1 MLTALPFLM
10 SANSLGVI
18 SLCIIMSSSIIF
30 MIPAFATRGMAQLAW
45 LGLGGA
51 ALTAEVVLLVVMIVL
66 TSNNGGNV
74 PWF

>member
-18 SLCIIMSSSIIF
+18 SLCIIMGSSIIF

-45 LGLGGA
+45 FGLGGA
-51 ALTAEVVLLVVMIVL
+51 LLTAEAVFLIVL
-66 TSNNGGNV
+66 IVMTGNRGGNV
-74 PWF
+74 PWV